1 MFEQNSTNCNV
12 ILFKF
17 RDFLKLKSFSC
28 TETLTDTMFGIYTSF
43 VMHTH
48 NMCFY
53 LQSAN
58 WQNKLDRTVDRLQD
72 NSEEVAEKL
81 EVIFSCILHLFV
93 ILTSASFRT
102 VASFVIMLHF
112 LAKPDPCIL
121 I

>member
-1 MFEQNSTNCNV
+1 MLCYEATQSELTFKDWIELYILECNSPIKV
-12 ILFKF
+12 YDYPLSKF
-17 RDFLKLKSFSC
+17 STLLFSC

-72 NSEEVAEKL
+72 NSEDVAQKL
-81 EVIFSCILHLFV
+81 EV
-93 ILTSASFRT
+93 SF
-102 VASFVIMLHF
+102 
-112 LAKPDPCIL
+112 
-121 I
+121 